1 MNDSRYWSE
10 ACSAALHQ
18 PLATQLN
25 SITASVYTSIS
36 VFVAAAIASLIV
48 FVPWALAHRDARKKL
63 WRLLGA
69 FAGLAFVGLCCGCAK
84 FYAMG
89 EFESSLVHSYVAGVP
104 DDIK

>member
-1 MNDSRYWSE
+1 MNASRYWSE

-18 PLATQLN
+18 PLSAQLS

-36 VFVAAAIASLIV
+36 VFVFAAIASLIV
-48 FVPWALAHRDARKKL
+48 FVPWALARRDARKKL

-69 FAGLAFVGLCCGCAK
+69 FAGLAFAGLCCGGAK

-89 EFESSLVHSYVAGVP
+89 VFQSSLVQSYVAGVP
-104 DDIK
+104 EDIK